1 MYLRQEQLNSVLHVL
16 LTCGYPGAPTMCG
29 LRSMSARLRVDEEN
43 VTLWKWK
50 RSTVQAASFGPG
62 WQFNSSSKQG
72 WKCQDTW
79 SWKTQFSRSWEP

>member
-43 VTLWKWK
+43 VTL
-50 RSTVQAASFGPG
+50 
-62 WQFNSSSKQG
+62 
-72 WKCQDTW
+72 
-79 SWKTQFSRSWEP
+79 